1 MEEAKKDIFI
11 FMKLACYYRDR
22 NTETKREEAK
32 KYIQFVPKYTK
43 FKNKNYKP
51 DA

>member
-11 FMKLACYYRDR
+11 FMTLVCYYRDR

-43 FKNKNYKP
+43 FKNRNHKP